1 MALDTAAKRAS
12 AMGVGCPWLPL
23 VQPDA
28 SKPEAWRASASF
40 AYGGNALSAAVVAVY
55 GQLCVPA
62 SQFYFPGSLA
72 GQIYSPGAYDQ
83 ETYSPGATESQIGCC

>member
-23 VQPDA
+23 VQPNA
-28 SKPEAWRASASF
+28 SKPEAWRATTAF
-40 AYGGNALSAAVVAVY
+40 VYGGNVLSVPVVY

-62 SQFYFPGSLA
+62 SQFYCPGSLA
-72 GQIYSPGAYDQ
+72 DQTYSPGAYDQ

>member
-28 SKPEAWRASASF
+28 SKPEAWRAAAAF
-40 AYGGNALSAAVVAVY
+40 VYGGNALSAAVVAAY
-55 GQLCVPA
+55 GQLCIPA
-62 SQFYFPGSLA
+62 SQFYCPGSLA
-72 GQIYSPGAYDQ
+72 DQ
-83 ETYSPGATESQIGCC
+83 TYSPGATESQIGCC

>member
-1 MALDTAAKRAS
+1 
-12 AMGVGCPWLPL
+12 MGVGCPWLPL

-28 SKPEAWRASASF
+28 SKPEAWRATTTF
-40 AYGGNALSAAVVAVY
+40 AYGGNALSAAVAY

-62 SQFYFPGSLA
+62 SQFYCPGSLA

>member
-1 MALDTAAKRAS
+1 MAIDTAAKRAS
-12 AMGVGCPWLPL
+12 GMGVGCPWLPL

-28 SKPEAWRASASF
+28 SKPESWRAAAAF
-40 AYGGNALSAAVVAVY
+40 VYGGNALSAPVAY

-62 SQFYFPGSLA
+62 LQVYFPGSLA
-72 GQIYSPGAYDQ
+72 GQLSSPGAYDQ

>member
-1 MALDTAAKRAS
+1 
-12 AMGVGCPWLPL
+12 MGVGCPWLPL

-28 SKPEAWRASASF
+28 SKPESWRAAAAF
-40 AYGGNALSAAVVAVY
+40 VYGGNALSAPVAY